1 MSSSEARKEQ
11 AIVKAR
17 ELEARRS
24 ATLEKDAMK
33 LRAIDAAVR
42 IQAGARRRLAQKTR
56 AELFAIARAPKVIQ
70 AERFEVWQMER
81 RKCFQPGYAVS
92 MLSLKKCEQ
101 ERRRYPWV
109 RNKRGI
115 SSP

>member
-42 IQAGARRRLAQKTR
+42 IQAGARRSAG
-56 AELFAIARAPKVIQ
+56 AENQGGAVCN
-70 AERFEVWQMER
+70 
-81 RKCFQPGYAVS
+81 RK
-92 MLSLKKCEQ
+92 
-101 ERRRYPWV
+101 
-109 RNKRGI
+109 
-115 SSP
+115 SSQGDSS